1 MMTFVENSVM
11 KLKIILSLILVAAL
25 MVGYTN
31 IELANP
37 PKKETAVNAELVD
50 SNNMPINLTQFRG
63 KIVFINNWASW
74 CPPCVAEMPSIQK
87 LKNTLKGED
96 IVFIMVSYDDQ
107 PEKAMRFIQKKNFDF
122 EVYFPGKKYGF
133 HTESIPATFVLDK
146 NGKVLAAH
154 QGMANFDKPEVI
166 EKFRSL
172 LK

>member
-1 MMTFVENSVM
+1 M
-11 KLKIILSLILVAAL
+11 KLKIILSLILVASL

-31 IELANP
+31 TELANHQ
-37 PKKETAVNAELVD
+37 KAETAVNSELVD

-63 KIVFINNWASW
+63 KIVLINNWASW

-122 EVYFPGKKYGF
+122 EVYFPGKKYAF

-146 NGKVLAAH
+146 NGNVLAAH

-166 EKFRSL
+166 EKFKSL